1 MPQTVRLFI
10 AVKIKLPPGLR
21 KLFSRLAMMGHAVK
35 PVAADNLHLTLNFL
49 GDVKPVLIP
58 QISDI
63 AKTAVGDWAT
73 FEMQLVGLGVFPHAR
88 RPSIIWVGT
97 ADAQTLVE
105 IADSLSRLLRP
116 LGFEPERRK
125 FHPHVTLA
133 RVRSKPPDSLAMMLT
148 EEQSTDFGTVSLSA
162 VHLFQSELHAD
173 GPRYKVLS
181 TVELAGT

>member
-10 AVKIKLPPGLR
+10 AVKIKIHPRLR
-21 KLFSRLAMMGHAVK
+21 NVLSRLKMMGRVVK
-35 PVAADNLHLTLNFL
+35 PVSADNLHLTLNFL
-49 GDVKPVLIP
+49 DDVEAILTP
-58 QISDI
+58 QITD
-63 AKTAVGDWAT
+63 AARTAVGDLAA
-73 FEMQLVGLGVFPHAR
+73 FEMQLVGLGAFPHVR